1 MPLTGI
7 VLPFTLATVLPNTC
21 QATLRAMRWFFTVCF
36 LATMGICAAQ
46 AGPDYDKTRYDQMET
61 LINSSTNHLLG
72 KSLDEVSDLL
82 SLKGAPWD
90 AAYTSYPS
98 GEARIYH
105 FRGYYL
111 YLHLEILPK
120 GTSPTNHLGVSFT
133 AEELQKS
140 GVRWLAAFYPFV
152 DVDGLTNRAERMT
165 NYWEAVDV
173 GFRKRYEEMEKGETK
188 K

>member
-1 MPLTGI
+1 MS
-7 VLPFTLATVLPNTC
+7 
-21 QATLRAMRWFFTVCF
+21 
-36 LATMGICAAQ
+36 ICSAQ
-46 AGPDYDKTRYDQMET
+46 AGPDYDKTRYDQIEA

-82 SLKGAPWD
+82 SLKGVPWD
-90 AAYTSYPS
+90 TGYTSYPF
-98 GEARIYH
+98 GETRIYH

-111 YLHLEILPK
+111 HLHLEILPK

-133 AEELQKS
+133 EEELQKS

-152 DVDGLTNRAERMT
+152 RVDGLTNRVERVT
-165 NYWEAVDV
+165 NYWAAVGV
-173 GFRKRYEEMEKGETK
+173 GFRKRNEEMEKGDTK